1 MSRRWRYQIVVA
13 LSLLLAAGCRQLTD
27 VEAPDLVSPAQL
39 DNAAGAATRYSGAI
53 VDFASAYSEQVAES
67 GLISDEFRDVGANS
81 LTSDRRSIFPAN
93 SYPFDQFSLARI
105 SALRAI
111 ATLQRYA
118 PSPAERIGE
127 LYSLVGYVEVMF
139 VENLCS
145 PLPLASI
152 ADGIP
157 AESPTYSREALVA
170 HALSMFDSA
179 AAHTGGDETIAD
191 LARVGRARALL
202 LRSDL
207 SSAADAVAD
216 VPITFEYRV
225 FYSASVA
232 GQANTVNSRIG
243 VGRYVSVSDGE
254 GINGL
259 HFVSSADSRVGA
271 VDIGMSRVGLP
282 VYNYAND
289 LDIGSPI
296 VLASGVEASLIRAE
310 AALAKGD
317 AMAWA
322 DTLNSLRANAST
334 PAIPPLPD
342 DSTSLASSEL
352 RQAVHFH
359 ERAFWL
365 FGTGHRQ
372 GDLRRLVRQYGRSV
386 EAVFPTGDYVQV
398 PGVRYGP
405 DVTFVPSGEGANTSY
420 AGCTDHGA

>member
-1 MSRRWRYQIVVA
+1 
-13 LSLLLAAGCRQLTD
+13 LAAGCRQLTD
-27 VEAPDLVSPAQL
+27 VEAPDLVDPGQL

-67 GLISDEFRDVGANS
+67 GLISDEFQDVGANS

-93 SYPFDQFSLARI
+93 SYPFDQFSRARI

-111 ATLQRYA
+111 ATLQRHA

-127 LYSLVGYVEVMF
+127 LYSLVGYTEVMF
-139 VENLCS
+139 AENLCS
-145 PLPLASI
+145 PLPLASV

-157 AESPTYSREALVA
+157 ADSPAFTREALVA

-179 AAHTGGDETIAD
+179 AAYTAGDETITD

-202 LRSDL
+202 QRGDL
-207 SSAADAVAD
+207 SAAADAVAD
-216 VPITFEYRV
+216 VPSTFEYRV
-225 FYSASVA
+225 FYSASVS
-232 GQANTVNSRIG
+232 GQANSVNDRIG
-243 VGRYVSVSDGE
+243 VARYVSVSDGE

-259 HFVSSADSRVGA
+259 HFVSSADRRVGA
-271 VDIGMSRVGLP
+271 VDIGVSRIGLP

-289 LDIGSPI
+289 LGIDSPI

-310 AALAKGD
+310 AALAAGD
-317 AMAWA
+317 VVAWA
-322 DTLNSLRANAST
+322 DTLNALRENASV

-342 DSTSLASSEL
+342 DSTSLANSEL
-352 RQAVHFH
+352 RQEVLFH

-372 GDLRRLVRQYGRSV
+372 GDLRRLVRQYGRPV
-386 EAVFPTGDYVQV
+386 EEAFPTGDYVQV
-398 PGVRYGP
+398 SGVRYGP
-405 DVTFVPSGEGANTSY
+405 DVTFVPSGEGPNTTY
-420 AGCTDHGA
+420 AGCTDRGA